1 MPMRIEVRE
10 GEDLTQA
17 LDRFTQ
23 LVQRE
28 YQRPWT
34 KRRFG
39 YFEQPSALRRKQ
51 RKMRKLQAHTAGRL
65 GLRIALD
72 AQWRRTGLTN
82 AAGR

>member
-1 MPMRIEVRE
+1 MPMRVEVRE

-51 RKMRKLQAHTAGRL
+51 RKMRKLQAQTAGRL
-65 GLRIALD
+65 GLHIHLD
-72 AQWRRTGLTN
+72 AQWRRTGPTN